1 VAVKNPISWR
11 RTAESHF
18 LALGIAA
25 LLYFVLPSTAIVV
38 LSVVILA
45 GFVVSE
51 LMPRCGL
58 PLPPWPNPAPQPKT
72 PDPDP
77 KREA

>member
-1 VAVKNPISWR
+1 MAVENPTSWR

-18 LALGIAA
+18 LALSIAV
-25 LLYFVLPSTAIVV
+25 LLYFVLPPTAVV
-38 LSVVILA
+38 ILSVAILA

-51 LMPRCGL
+51 LVSRCGL
-58 PLPPWPNPAPQPKT
+58 PLPPWPNPSPQPKT

-77 KREA
+77 KREG